1 MFDQARFG
9 CILPEGLTVVATAFG
24 KVISARNIDRDSD
37 EADCLA
43 RRAVSLYMNGI
54 REEWELELRLRNSCR
69 QFHEHTSRHS
79 RNSTQVL
86 DLLPQLSAWA
96 RGLTSSS
103 EEAITLSERTLQ
115 YAIDHIAELVEATDV
130 RGWLVRTMVEFRLDR
145 SRRATSSKSA
155 GETDGL

>member
-9 CILPEGLTVVATAFG
+9 CILPEGLTVIATAFG

-69 QFHEHTSRHS
+69 QSHEHV
-79 RNSTQVL
+79 ST
-86 DLLPQLSAWA
+86 LPQQHPGCGSAA
-96 RGLTSSS
+96 PVIGLGEKPHIIPRGGDH
-103 EEAITLSERTLQ
+103 AHRTNASTCDRQ
-115 YAIDHIAELVEATDV
+115 YGRV
-130 RGWLVRTMVEFRLDR
+130 G
-145 SRRATSSKSA
+145 
-155 GETDGL
+155 